1 MLQLTGLSMLGHH
14 QPLVTY
20 ASIGEQQNML
30 VLERGERKNGTIL
43 HRHPSPTRSPSTA
56 LEEKRLRPE
65 NSTEGNC
72 KLALCAFAQGLD
84 RRQKS

>member
-1 MLQLTGLSMLGHH
+1 MLGHH

-20 ASIGEQQNML
+20 ANIEELQNML
-30 VLERGERKNGTIL
+30 VQELERGEGREKGKKGTIL
-43 HRHPSPTRSPSTA
+43 QPHTSPTHSPSTA